1 MKKFLH
7 YGKEIT
13 VQWGEESF
21 VYTLKRKGV
30 NFVELPIIVPEI
42 KGSYVVKYEF
52 GGKEKYAYIVPGTE
66 MEIIY
71 TMEQIPDDC
80 DFYKIAIDETRQSKG
95 EDPMQMKTR
104 AAMMTEIAIRNVDS
118 RQDPFADFEED
129 HKEDYNAVYNE
140 LIRIGCP
147 IWEIEEM
154 DHHDIDENW
163 IQKVKNSQK

>member
-1 MKKFLH
+1 
-7 YGKEIT
+7 
-13 VQWGEESF
+13 
-21 VYTLKRKGV
+21 
-30 NFVELPIIVPEI
+30 
-42 KGSYVVKYEF
+42 
-52 GGKEKYAYIVPGTE
+52 
-66 MEIIY
+66 
-71 TMEQIPDDC
+71 
-80 DFYKIAIDETRQSKG
+80 
-95 EDPMQMKTR
+95 MQMKTR